1 MGWSQPITVVGFLG
15 GFLGTVV
22 MTALM
27 HALADTEPLG
37 AKFLGTVTGRR
48 PRYLVRSGL
57 VIQVLYGGLA
67 GAAVPWVVTDL
78 AGRPATVVTTLP
90 SALAVG
96 LVVGVALFAVM
107 ALLVRTDVTPLAL
120 MGTTDW
126 AVFAGLHVA
135 YGVVFAVVVGLSQD
149 VWYPLAGL

>member
-1 MGWSQPITVVGFLG
+1 MGAPQPITVVGFLG
-15 GFLGTVV
+15 GILGTIV

-27 HALADTEPLG
+27 HTLADTEPLG

-57 VIQVLYGGLA
+57 VVQILYGGLA
-67 GAAVPWVVTDL
+67 GALVPWIVVGL
-78 AGRPATVVTTLP
+78 AGLPGEVVTTLP

-96 LVVGVALFAVM
+96 LAVGVALFAVM

-120 MGTTDW
+120 VGTGDW

-135 YGVVFAVVVGLSQD
+135 YGVVFAVVLGLSRT
-149 VWYPLAGL
+149 VWYPLAGV